1 VASRSTRTD
10 EQRIAAAFAKVE
22 EELISSMVRNLER
35 HKVQEVAEGVQWAQ
49 WQALQLESLD
59 RYARQNAIRQGR
71 RFDRLNERIESLIAK
86 EYAAAG
92 MEQERAILAAV
103 RKGWE
108 APRTPDL
115 AFFEAPHE
123 RLDALVRATHSDLMR
138 AEHAVLRRANDQYR
152 QIIFDAQVYAQSG
165 AGTYAKAVDMAT
177 RDFLAKGI
185 DGIVYRN
192 GARHTIT
199 DYASMCL
206 RTSTKRAALVAEGD
220 ARTEWG
226 VNTVVVD
233 RRDDAC
239 PECMEWVG
247 EVLVDDVYGSGTA
260 EEAQRLGYS
269 LLSEAMDAGLFH
281 PNCRDTVSTWFPG
294 VSDMP
299 ERPSRADRSRAE
311 AREAAE
317 QVENTAKNAE
327 ARYERLSEY
336 SLDGANKE
344 RYAAKAEEW
353 AEKAEAVEKA
363 SPTVVF
369 EAAETIE
376 EAQQFA
382 MQFVDESAFS
392 PAFKG
397 QVSYKGL
404 PVDVANEI
412 NRGLADAMGTEGM
425 PKISGIKVVS
435 PTSAQGKKA
444 FSGADAIASYNFAE
458 GGIYLNKDVLKSM
471 GAWEAHVKEAQEAFD
486 YVVTH
491 MDELTGP
498 KREVAERYAAAGRSL
513 VEGDT
518 VAGAVKHEIGHHVDW
533 SVFGA
538 KGNDVRNNW
547 KMHADRISGYAGLDK
562 REYMAESFV
571 AWLNGETDRVAADFI
586 EFLEDALAKLR

>member
-1 VASRSTRTD
+1 
-10 EQRIAAAFAKVE
+10 
-22 EELISSMVRNLER
+22 MVRNLER
-35 HKVQEVAEGVQWAQ
+35 HKVEEVAEGIQWAQ

-59 RYARQNAIRQGR
+59 RYARQNAIKQGR
-71 RFDRLNERIESLIAK
+71 RFDKLNERIESLIAK
-86 EYAAAG
+86 EYTAAG
-92 MEQERAILAAV
+92 MEQERAILNAV

-123 RLDALVRATHSDLMR
+123 RLDALIRATHSDLMK

-177 RDFLAKGI
+177 KDFLAKGV

-192 GARHTIT
+192 GARHTIP

-260 EEAQRLGYS
+260 EEAQRLGCS

-299 ERPSRADRSRAE
+299 EPPSRADQSRAE
-311 AREAAE
+311 VREAVE
-317 QVENTAKNAE
+317 EVENTAKNAE

-336 SLDGANKE
+336 SLDPANAE

-363 SPTVVF
+363 APVAVEEIGKAEADAVEWYVSGEGMYINQALRGRSGITLDASEKQAVELIDRATDNEVKRDVLWRSVDAEAILGKVTDLEYDNMLSRYVYGLDDKLHEKAAERVERSVGRTLTEKGFMSTTTDKEAALEWMGFTGSSKPVVLEISNAKAARGLDLAEKLPELEKLMEQNEVLLARNTQYRIKGVRGEGGQLVF
-369 EAAETIE
+369 EVE
-376 EAQQFA
+376 
-382 MQFVDESAFS
+382 V
-392 PAFKG
+392 
-397 QVSYKGL
+397 L
-404 PVDVANEI
+404 P
-412 NRGLADAMGTEGM
+412 R
-425 PKISGIKVVS
+425 
-435 PTSAQGKKA
+435 
-444 FSGADAIASYNFAE
+444 
-458 GGIYLNKDVLKSM
+458 
-471 GAWEAHVKEAQEAFD
+471 
-486 YVVTH
+486 
-491 MDELTGP
+491 
-498 KREVAERYAAAGRSL
+498 
-513 VEGDT
+513 
-518 VAGAVKHEIGHHVDW
+518 
-533 SVFGA
+533 
-538 KGNDVRNNW
+538 
-547 KMHADRISGYAGLDK
+547 
-562 REYMAESFV
+562 
-571 AWLNGETDRVAADFI
+571 
-586 EFLEDALAKLR
+586 